1 MTEQDEIAEIEQE
14 LQSQGY
20 MPINKR
26 RVRTLKLRYDGVV
39 LSKKNRHIISRN
51 GGIIPDAKARAN
63 QQDMV
68 RQFIVQLKKYGI
80 DDAFQLTKE
89 EQIVKARNKRTKYAI
104 LFEIWRGNDIRRDLD
119 NQANTLLDALT
130 EAFAIADDS
139 CKFIKEFTVRD
150 MGVNR
155 EEPHVEITIR
165 IAEDIGRS

>member
-1 MTEQDEIAEIEQE
+1 MNEWADIKQAEQKLQE
-14 LQSQGY
+14 QGY
-20 MPINKR
+20 MPVNKR
-26 RVRTLKLRYDGVV
+26 RVRSLKLRYDGVV